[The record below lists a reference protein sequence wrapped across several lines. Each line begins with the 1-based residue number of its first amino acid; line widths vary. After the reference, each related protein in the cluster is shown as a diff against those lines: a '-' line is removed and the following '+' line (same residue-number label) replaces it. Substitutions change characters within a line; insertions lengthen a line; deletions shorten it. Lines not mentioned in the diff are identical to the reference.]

1 MKENFLLSAFLF
13 IALSSAAQKSSFVY
27 MISAPENQASWLNIE
42 LMNSKKGEL
51 VQTIYDYRKQ
61 HAAVVDIETN
71 QQRTTTGNALPT
83 TTTVAAAAYDGKT
96 QRMFFI
102 PMRVAELRWAD
113 VRTPAEAKYYTT
125 SSAVLNELNLNDP
138 ANHITRM
145 VIGADGYG
153 YAITNDGNHL
163 YRFTTGKKPQLTDL
177 GNLVD
182 AAANGAMSVHSQCSS
197 WGGDV
202 VAGTDG
208 LLYLISQRQ
217 QVFSIDPETRITTN
231 LGTIK
236 GLPENF
242 TVNGAAV
249 NDEGMILLSCSY
261 GNQPFY
267 QIELDQLQAK
277 LAFTKDQRINA
288 SDLAS
293 SNLALRPAI
302 NNGQYVQG
310 RSPFETANQKISM
323 YPNPVTEYRFQLNFE
338 ETTTGIHTIQVMDIS
353 GKLLLNKI
361 VNISGPGQFE
371 GVELNKK
378 ISKGMY
384 FVKVLNSELK
394 AVYTSKFILQ

>member
-1 MKENFLLSAFLF
+1 MKEHFLLSAFLSITF
-13 IALSSAAQKSSFVY
+13 LSAAQKSAFVY
-27 MISAPENQASWLNIE
+27 MISAAENEASWMNIQM
-42 LMNSKKGEL
+42 MNSKKGEL

-61 HAAVVDIETN
+61 HPAIIDIETN
-71 QQRTTTGNALPT
+71 QQRTTSGGTFPT
-83 TTTVAAAAYDGKT
+83 YTSVAAAAYDGKT

-102 PMRVAELRWAD
+102 PMRIAELRWAD
-113 VRTPAEAKYYTT
+113 VRTPAVAKYYTT
-125 SSAVLNELNLNDP
+125 SSPQLHELNLNDP

-145 VIGADGYG
+145 VIAADGYG
-153 YAITNDGNHL
+153 YAITNDGNHF

-182 AAANGAMSVHSQCSS
+182 AADNGAMSVHSQCSS

-208 LLYLISQRQ
+208 LLYLISQRH
-217 QVFSIDPETRITTN
+217 QVFSIDPATRIATN

-249 NDEGMILLSCSY
+249 NGEGTILLSCSI
-261 GNQPFY
+261 GNHAFY
-267 QIELDQLQAK
+267 QLDLDQLQAK
-277 LAFTKDQRINA
+277 LAFTNEQRINA

-302 NNGQYVQG
+302 NKGQYVQG

-338 ETTTGIHTIQVMDIS
+338 ETTTGIHTIQVMDLS
-353 GKLLLNKI
+353 GKLLLNKV

-378 ISKGMY
+378 MSKGMY
-384 FVKVLNSELK
+384 FVKVLNNEMK
-394 AVYTSKFILQ
+394 AVYTSKFVLQ